1 MIIKILM
8 ENTAQDSGLIAE
20 HGLSLYIQTNTRR
33 ILFDAGQ
40 SSAFADNAARMGVDL
55 SKIDLCVLSHGH
67 YDHSD
72 GLPAFFRENSRAR
85 VYMRGSARKRYYG
98 VKEGKPR
105 YIGVNREIFRRH
117 GDRICFVQGRQ
128 ELLPGVWLLPH
139 STAGLES
146 IAARS
151 DLYVRR
157 GLRLRPDDF
166 SHEQSLVL
174 DTEQGLVI
182 FNSCSHAG
190 ADNIISE
197 VAAAFP
203 GRQIHSLIGGLHLYK
218 LSDGEVRA
226 FAGRVRQ
233 SGIARL
239 YTGHCTGERA
249 FAVLKEELGD
259 AAAQLHTGLVIAL

>member
-1 MIIKILM
+1 MLAKILID
-8 ENTAQDSGLIAE
+8 NIAPE
-20 HGLSLYIQTNTRR
+20 GFIGEWGLSVWIEYGDVR
-33 ILFDAGQ
+33 ILLDAGTTG
-40 SSAFADNAARMGVDL
+40 AFAGNARKLGVRLADA
-55 SKIDLCVLSHGH
+55 DLCVLSHGH

-98 VKEGKPR
+98 VKEGKSR

-139 STAGLES
+139 STAGLER

-218 LSDGEVRA
+218 LSDEEVRA

-249 FAVLKEELGD
+249 FAVRRRWSCRRS
-259 AAAQLHTGLVIAL
+259 